1 MDLSIFEK
9 WNWNDFCGKEK
20 FEIWNYKYK
29 DVDIC
34 FQYLCFQ
41 IPVLAIIAVSSAYYS
56 GLLTYHVRRCKRDK
70 WILRLRYFITLMLTA
85 IPVIRTYIEVTLYP
99 KSPHAVDYLLSAVQC
114 FAWLIH
120 FSYLMSLSTH
130 LSPSLRGPV
139 IMGVLWSLNYILC
152 WMNLHSNYLII
163 QGPDSL
169 LYTSRIPFI
178 FSIIQVS
185 VQTLYL
191 FTLIPSGQHS
201 PSVRFR
207 PIGINSQ
214 TAGEHSPLFG
224 IFSRFREDLD
234 PNYLGVALDGWGFLG
249 KLFFCWVNPLMKK
262 GSTGKLQTAE
272 DLFDLPIPITTSHLS
287 TKMITALNPYPSARS
302 TTPQVSLIR
311 ALHSCFWKEFY
322 GIGILKLMADISGFC
337 GPLLLHSLVSFI
349 DNKDEPIHHGYLYAL
364 GLCFASLIGAFCSS
378 HFNFCMSLVGLKIR
392 GALISVVYRKTLSLS
407 TLTLSQLST
416 GEVVNYMSTDMD
428 RIVNSC
434 ASFHAFWSIPFQ
446 IAVTLYL
453 LYQQVQ
459 LSFLTGVAFTIL
471 LIPINRFIA
480 TQIGKLSN
488 KMMTYKDERIFV
500 MSEIL
505 RGIRAIKFYV
515 WEDLFINKVADIRKK
530 ELKYLGGRKF
540 LDAICV
546 YFWATTPVL
555 ISILTFITYTYSGNK
570 LTAPVVFTSIA
581 LLNMLI
587 TPLNAFPWVLNG
599 LTEAWVSIKRV
610 EKLLELPDLVLHEYY
625 DNIDNE
631 DKPEVL
637 TIKDGYF
644 HWGEANFTLN
654 SINVNITKGQF
665 VGIIGP
671 VGSGKSSL
679 LAALLAELDKMSGS
693 VSVADYEQGFAYVAQ
708 IPWLQRGTLQENV
721 LFGEPFVSQKY
732 WAVMDACALLPDLD
746 TLPGRDNTGIGD
758 AGSTLSGG
766 QKVRISLARA
776 VYQDK
781 AIYLL
786 DDILSSVDPH
796 VARHIL
802 SHCINGL
809 LKTKTRILCTHQT
822 RYLVNAD
829 HVIVMD
835 NGAIVRQGPPS
846 EVLPDYIEHITNM
859 ELESPEPLALV
870 KETKLAR
877 TLSKDSLLNEEDRA
891 TGSLDW
897 EVYGSYFMAIGF
909 CLWPLII
916 LSVILMQTSRN
927 AVDWWLS
934 YWVTN
939 FNSSNT
945 NHTPHIDFILQAP
958 IDDENDTKFYIM
970 VYASIAGLNTIF
982 TLFRAFLFAYG
993 GLTAAKRL
1001 HKKLLDKIMAAKMVF
1016 FDTCSVGRVLNRF
1029 SSDVYTIDDS
1039 LPFIL
1044 NILLAQFFS
1053 VCGIIAMTVY
1063 GLPWICLVLTP
1074 LVPLYHTLQHH
1085 YRLTSRE
1092 LKRLMSVTLSPLYGH
1107 FSETLQGIATIR
1119 AFGATTRFRR
1129 DNACWLETNQK
1140 AQLSSN
1146 AAGQW
1151 LSLRLQ
1157 LIGVC
1162 MITGVG
1168 MLAVIQHN
1176 LDFAQPGLIGLAI
1189 SYALTLT
1196 GSLGGVVNAFVETE
1210 REMVSVERVRE
1221 YLKENLDGLEGEQC
1235 VSFVSPPFSWPSRG
1249 VVAFSNVFFRY
1260 RDHLPYSLRDVSFS
1274 TRPSERVA
1282 VVGRTGAGKSSII
1295 AALFR
1300 LAEIGEGTV
1309 TIDSVNIKLISFT
1322 DLRSRLSIIPQD
1334 PFIFEGTV
1342 RSNLDPR
1349 EELTEGELWSAL
1361 SKTQLAHTIRSL
1373 GGLETILKKGSLSV
1387 GQSQLLALTRA
1398 ILQNNKVVCI
1408 DEATANVDDETDR
1421 LIQQTIRSS
1430 FRQSTV
1436 ITIAHRVRTIIDYDR
1451 VLVMGEGRVLEFD
1464 TPQNLLR
1471 NTSSYFYQLANESYQ

>member
-1 MDLSIFEK
+1 MDISDFTN
-9 WNWNDFCGKEK
+9 WNWNDFCGKK
-20 FEIWNYKYK
+20 SFQIWNYQYK

-34 FQYLCFQ
+34 FQYLCLQ
-41 IPVLAIIAVSSAYYS
+41 IPVLAIIATISAYYS
-56 GLLTYHVRRCKRDK
+56 GLLNYHVRRCKRDK
-70 WILRLRYFITLMLTA
+70 WILRIRYLITLILAA
-85 IPVIRTYIEVTLYP
+85 IPVIRTYTEVTLYP
-99 KSPHAVDYLLSAVQC
+99 NSLHSVDYLLSAIQC

-139 IMGVLWSLNYILC
+139 VMGVLWSLNYILC

-163 QGPDSL
+163 HQGPNSL
-169 LYTSRIPFI
+169 LYSSRIPYI
-178 FSIIQVS
+178 FSIMQIS
-185 VQTLYL
+185 TQTLYL
-191 FTLIPSGQHS
+191 ITLIPSGQHS
-201 PSVRFR
+201 PALRFR
-207 PIGINSQ
+207 PIGAATQI
-214 TAGEHSPLFG
+214 AGEHSPLFG

-234 PNYLGVALDGWGFLG
+234 PNYLGVAQDGWGCLG

-262 GSTGKLQTAE
+262 GSACKLQSAE
-272 DLFDLPIPITTSHLS
+272 EIFDLPLSLTTSYLS
-287 TKMITALNPYPSARS
+287 MKLVAALNPFPSVGS
-302 TTPQVSLIR
+302 STPQVSLIR
-311 ALHSCFWKEFY
+311 ALHTCFWKEFY
-322 GIGILKLMADISGFC
+322 GIGLLKLLGDISGFC
-337 GPLLLHSLVSFI
+337 GPLLLHGLVSFI
-349 DNKDEPIHHGYLYAL
+349 ENKDEPVHHGYLYAL
-364 GLCFASLIGAFCSS
+364 GLCIASLIGAFCSS
-378 HFNFCMSLVGLKIR
+378 HFNYQMSVVGLKIR

-407 TLTLSQLST
+407 TLTLSHLST

-446 IAVTLYL
+446 LVVTLYL

-471 LIPINRFIA
+471 LIPVNKYIA
-480 TQIGKLSN
+480 TQIGKLSTQ
-488 KMMTYKDERIFV
+488 MMIHKDERIML

-515 WEDLFINKVADIRKK
+515 WEDLFISKIMGIRKK
-530 ELKYLGGRKF
+530 ELKYLGGRKY
-540 LDAICV
+540 LDAVCV

-555 ISILTFITYTYSGNK
+555 ISIFTFITYAYTGNK

-587 TPLNAFPWVLNG
+587 APLNAFPWVLNG
-599 LTEAWVSIKRV
+599 LTEAWVSIKRI
-610 EKLLELPDLVLHEYY
+610 EKLLQLPDLVLHDYY
-625 DNIDNE
+625 DQLNNE
-631 DKPEVL
+631 GNKGIL
-637 TIKDGYF
+637 SIRDGYF
-644 HWGEANFTLN
+644 HWGETNFSLD
-654 SINVNITKGQF
+654 SININISKGQF

-671 VGSGKSSL
+671 VGSGKSSIL
-679 LAALLAELDKMSGS
+679 SAFLAELDKMSGF
-693 VSVADYEQGFAYVAQ
+693 VSFADYEQGFAYVSQ
-708 IPWLQRGTLQENV
+708 IPWLQRGTLQENI

-746 TLPGRDNTGIGD
+746 VLPGRDNTGIGD
-758 AGSTLSGG
+758 SGSTLSGG
-766 QKVRISLARA
+766 QKARIALARA

-781 AIYLL
+781 SIYLL
-786 DDILSSVDPH
+786 DDILSAVDPH

-802 SHCINGL
+802 SHCICGL

-822 RYLVNAD
+822 KYLVNAD
-829 HVIVMD
+829 HVIVL
-835 NGAIVRQGPPS
+835 NSGGIVRQGPPA
-846 EVLPDYIEHITNM
+846 EVLPDYVEHVTNM
-859 ELESPEPLALV
+859 ELETDGPFDTV
-870 KETKLAR
+870 KESKMVR
-877 TLSKDSLLNEEDRA
+877 TVSKDSILNEEERA
-891 TGSLDW
+891 TGSLEF
-897 EVYGSYFMAIGF
+897 EVYGTYFLAIGI
-909 CLWPLII
+909 CLWPII
-916 LSVILMQTSRN
+916 LASMILMQGSRN

-939 FNSSNT
+939 FNSST
-945 NHTPHIDFILQAP
+945 GNHSHEEFLIEVDSNNETKYFI
-958 IDDENDTKFYIM
+958 II
-970 VYASIAGLNTIF
+970 YAIIAGFNTIF
-982 TLFRAFLFAYG
+982 TLLRAFLFAYG
-993 GLTAAKRL
+993 GLTAAKKM
-1001 HKKLLDKIMAAKMVF
+1001 HKKLLNKIMTAKMIF
-1016 FDTCSVGRVLNRF
+1016 FDTCSVGRILNRF
-1029 SSDVYTIDDS
+1029 SSDMYTVDDS

-1044 NILLAQFFS
+1044 NILLAQFFGL
-1053 VCGIIAMTVY
+1053 VGTIAMTVY
-1063 GLPWICLVLTP
+1063 GLPWICVVLTP
-1074 LVPLYHTLQHH
+1074 LVPLYHNLQQH

-1107 FSETLQGIATIR
+1107 FSETLQGLATIR
-1119 AFGATTRFRR
+1119 AFGATSRFRR
-1129 DNACWLETNQK
+1129 DNAYWLEANQK
-1140 AQLSSN
+1140 AQLSSS
-1146 AAGQW
+1146 AAAQW

-1157 LIGVC
+1157 LIGVA

-1168 MLAVIQHN
+1168 MLAMIQHN

-1210 REMVSVERVRE
+1210 REMVSVERVRQ
-1221 YLKENLDGLEGEQC
+1221 YLKEKHDGLEGEQC
-1235 VSFVSPPFSWPSRG
+1235 ISFVNPPFSWPSRG
-1249 VVAFSNVFFRY
+1249 VVSFSNVFFRY

-1282 VVGRTGAGKSSII
+1282 IVGRTGAGKSSII
-1295 AALFR
+1295 SALFR

-1309 TIDSVNIKLISFT
+1309 TIDSVNTKLIALP

-1342 RSNLDPR
+1342 KCNLDPHGK
-1349 EELTEGELWSAL
+1349 LTDGELWSAL
-1361 SKTQLAHTIRSL
+1361 SKTQLAHTIRTL

-1421 LIQQTIRSS
+1421 LIQQTIRAS
-1430 FRQSTV
+1430 FRQSTI

-1471 NTSSYFYQLANESYQ
+1471 NSSSYFYQLANESYQ